1 MSKLKVNLNS
11 DLGESY
17 GAWTMGDDAAMLA
30 VVTTA
35 NVACGFH
42 AGDWAV
48 MQQTVDEAVKNGVS
62 IGAHPSYP
70 DLQGFGRRPMTMS
83 NREVESLIAY
93 QVGALIGVAATRGGK
108 VTHVKPHGAINN
120 KAAVDADLAA
130 AIARG
135 IAGVSRDLIFLA
147 PAGSAMIEAGRRAN
161 LPVAQEVFADRNYDD
176 DGNLVPRGKPD
187 AMVHDNEQALQNVL
201 RMVQEKAIVAL
212 SGKRIPCAVDSICV
226 HGDSAGAVA
235 MARHVRAGLER
246 AGVEIVTLPAMLA

>member
-1 MSKLKVNLNS
+1 MKVNLNS
-11 DLGESY
+11 DLGESF
-17 GAWTMGDDAAMLA
+17 GAWNMGDDAAMLA

-42 AGDWAV
+42 AGDWSV
-48 MQQTVDEAVKNGVS
+48 MQTTVAEAVKNGVS

-70 DLQGFGRRPMTMS
+70 DLQGFGRRPMTMDA
-83 NREVESLIAY
+83 REVEALMAY
-93 QVGALIGVAATRGGK
+93 QIGALMGVAATKGAK

-135 IAGVSRDLIFLA
+135 IKGVSKDLIFLA

-161 LPVAQEVFADRNYDD
+161 LPIAQEVFADRNYDD
-176 DGNLVPRGKPD
+176 QGNLVPRGQAN
-187 AMVHDNEQALQNVL
+187 AMVHDNDEALGNVL
-201 RMVQEKAIVAL
+201 RMVQEKAIVSV

-226 HGDSAGAVA
+226 HGDNPGAVA
-235 MARHVRAGLER
+235 MARHIRAGLEK
-246 AGVEIVTLPAMLA
+246 AGVGIVTLPAMLG

>member
-1 MSKLKVNLNS
+1 MKVNLNS
-11 DLGESY
+11 DLGESF
-17 GAWTMGDDAAMLA
+17 GAWNMGDDAAMLA

-42 AGDWAV
+42 AGDWNV
-48 MQQTVDEAVKNGVS
+48 MQTTVAEAVKNGVS

-83 NREVESLIAY
+83 AREVESLMAY
-93 QVGALIGVAATRGGK
+93 QIGALMGVAATRGAR

-120 KAAVDADLAA
+120 QAAVDADLAA

-135 IAGVSRDLIFLA
+135 IKGVSKDLIFLA
-147 PAGSAMIEAGRRAN
+147 PAGSAMIEAGRQAN

-176 DGNLVPRGKPD
+176 DGNLVPRGQPN
-187 AMVHDNEQALQNVL
+187 AMVHDSDEALSNVL
-201 RMVQEKAIVAL
+201 RMVQEKAIVSL

-226 HGDSAGAVA
+226 HGDSPGAVA
-235 MARHVRAGLER
+235 MARHIRAGLEK
-246 AGVEIVTLPAMLA
+246 AGVAIVTLPAMLR

>member
-1 MSKLKVNLNS
+1 MKVNLNS
-11 DLGESY
+11 DLGESF
-17 GAWTMGDDAAMLA
+17 GAWNMGDDAAMLA

-42 AGDWAV
+42 AGDWNV
-48 MQQTVDEAVKNGVS
+48 MQTTIAEAVKNGVS
-62 IGAHPSYP
+62 VGAHPSYP

-83 NREVESLIAY
+83 AKEVEALMAY
-93 QVGALIGVAATRGGK
+93 QIGALMGVAATRGAK

-135 IAGVSRDLIFLA
+135 IKGVSKDLIFLA
-147 PAGSAMIEAGRRAN
+147 PAGSAMIEAGRKAN

-176 DGNLVPRGKPD
+176 DGNLVPRGRPD
-187 AMVHDNEQALQNVL
+187 AMVHDSDEALNNVL
-201 RMVQEKAIVAL
+201 RMVQEKAIVSV

-226 HGDSAGAVA
+226 HGDSPGAVA
-235 MARHVRAGLER
+235 MARHIRAGLEK
-246 AGVEIVTLPAMLA
+246 AGVAIVTLPGMIG

>member
-1 MSKLKVNLNS
+1 MTLRVNLNS
-11 DLGESY
+11 DLGESF

-30 VVTTA
+30 VVTSA

-48 MQQTVDEAVKNGVS
+48 MQQTVGEAVKNGVS

-83 NREVESLIAY
+83 NKEVESLIAY
-93 QVGALIGVAATRGGK
+93 QVGALMGVAATRGGK

-120 KAAVDADLAA
+120 KAAVDAELAA

-147 PAGSAMIEAGRRAN
+147 PAGSAMVDAGRKAN
-161 LPVAQEVFADRNYDD
+161 LPVTQEVFADRNYDD
-176 DGNLVPRGKPD
+176 NGNLVPRGQPK
-187 AMVHDNEQALQNVL
+187 AMVHDNDEALGNVL
-201 RMVQEKAIVAL
+201 RMVQEKAIVSV
-212 SGKRIPCAVDSICV
+212 SGRRIPCAVDSICV

-235 MARHVRAGLER
+235 MARHIRAGLEK
-246 AGVEIVTLPAMLA
+246 AGVQIVTLPEMIG

>member
-1 MSKLKVNLNS
+1 MKVNLNS
-11 DLGESY
+11 DLGESF
-17 GAWTMGDDAAMLA
+17 GAWNMGDDAAMLA

-42 AGDWAV
+42 AGDWSV
-48 MQQTVDEAVKNGVS
+48 MQTTVAEAVKNGVS

-70 DLQGFGRRPMTMS
+70 DLQGFGRRPMTMDA
-83 NREVESLIAY
+83 REVEALMAY
-93 QVGALIGVAATRGGK
+93 QIGALMGVAATKGAT

-135 IAGVSRDLIFLA
+135 IRGVSKDLIFLA
-147 PAGSAMIEAGRRAN
+147 PAGSAMIEAGCRVN

-176 DGNLVPRGKPD
+176 LGNLVPRGQPN
-187 AMVHDNEQALQNVL
+187 AMVHDNDEALGNVL
-201 RMVQEKAIVAL
+201 RMVQEKAIVSV

-226 HGDSAGAVA
+226 HGDSPGAVA
-235 MARHVRAGLER
+235 MARHIRAGLEK
-246 AGVEIVTLPAMLA
+246 AGVHIVTLPAMLN

>member
-1 MSKLKVNLNS
+1 MSVKTNLNS

-30 VVTTA
+30 VVSTA

-42 AGDWAV
+42 AGDWSV
-48 MQQTVDEAVKNGVS
+48 MQATVDEAVKNGVS

-70 DLQGFGRRPMTMS
+70 DLQGFGRRPMTM
-83 NREVESLIAY
+83 NAREVEALMAY
-93 QVGALIGVAATRGGK
+93 QIGALMGVAATRGAT

-120 KAAVDADLAA
+120 KAATDADLAA

-135 IAGVSRDLIFLA
+135 IKGVSKDLIFLA
-147 PAGSAMIEAGRRAN
+147 PAGSAMVEAGRRAN

-176 DGNLVPRGKPD
+176 AGNLVPRGQPN
-187 AMVHDNEQALQNVL
+187 AMVHDNDQALANVL
-201 RMVQEKAIVAL
+201 RMVQERAIVSV

-235 MARHVRAGLER
+235 MARHIRAGLAA
-246 AGVEIVTLPAMLA
+246 AGVAIVPLPQMLA